1 LAAMGLRTT
10 RLTLAEWLLGAGSAL
25 LLVDLF
31 AVTWFSYGPR
41 FHALAVMLGQSS
53 SANGW
58 NTFTVV
64 GPLTL
69 IVCLAGI
76 AVASL
81 TAVRRS
87 PAVPVAIATLLL
99 PVSFVQM
106 VWVAVRVLLDRPSVH
121 LLQDGG
127 ANVIE
132 ARQGAYL
139 GLALSIVVFA
149 GVYLSLRRDGV
160 ATEDSPARIETLSVE
175 DSRSQ
180 SPA

>member
-1 LAAMGLRTT
+1 MGLRTT
-10 RLTLAEWLLGAGSAL
+10 RLTSAEWLLGAGSVL

-31 AVTWFSYGPR
+31 GVSWFSYGPR
-41 FHALAVMLGQSS
+41 FHALAAMLGLSS

-76 AVASL
+76 AASVL
-81 TAVRRS
+81 TAVRPS
-87 PAVPVAIATLLL
+87 PAIPVVIVTLLL
-99 PVSFVQM
+99 PVSFVQA
-106 VWVAVRVLLDRPSVH
+106 VWVAVRVLLDGPSVQ
-121 LLQDGG
+121 LVQTGG
-127 ANVIE
+127 ANLIE
-132 ARQGAYL
+132 ARPGAYL

-160 ATEDSPARIETLSVE
+160 AAEDSPARIETLDVE
-175 DSRSQ
+175 DSRRQ